1 MDDHTTTLTGLHE
14 LQPADW
20 ADRLERLPT
29 EDAREIL
36 NGLPAPKVAAILSE
50 LPSKEAAR
58 LLEEF
63 PEDQIVAWL
72 QMLPSHVAADLADS
86 FPASRRKDLLAAL
99 PPDQSAAVM
108 ALLRY
113 PSDSAGGIMDNRFIA
128 MRADQTVEACL
139 AELRASPRQRTD
151 DVLYVYVTD
160 DARRL
165 VGVVSL
171 RELVFAP
178 AERRLSEIMNQE
190 VRFLRVTDDQEEIAR
205 QLRIPMKADT
215 CSNPYRTPFRS
226 CRTVVGAKRR
236 SEGVIKRCP
245 TGVKV
250 SPQFWCSF
258 GAPPRGDDWTFNPR
272 ASSRRLFG
280 RAVSGGNG
288 LSNSSSR
295 CRRSLRVTDSF
306 ARPNRRACD

>member
-99 PPDQSAAVM
+99 
-108 ALLRY
+108 LL
-113 PSDSAGGIMDNRFIA
+113 I
-128 MRADQTVEACL
+128 
-139 AELRASPRQRTD
+139 
-151 DVLYVYVTD
+151 
-160 DARRL
+160 
-165 VGVVSL
+165 
-171 RELVFAP
+171 
-178 AERRLSEIMNQE
+178 
-190 VRFLRVTDDQEEIAR
+190 
-205 QLRIPMKADT
+205 
-215 CSNPYRTPFRS
+215 
-226 CRTVVGAKRR
+226 
-236 SEGVIKRCP
+236 
-245 TGVKV
+245 
-250 SPQFWCSF
+250 
-258 GAPPRGDDWTFNPR
+258 
-272 ASSRRLFG
+272 
-280 RAVSGGNG
+280 
-288 LSNSSSR
+288 
-295 CRRSLRVTDSF
+295 
-306 ARPNRRACD
+306 NRRR